1 MSSTFAATLPRLA
14 EPARRLPLLAA
25 LAFSGIVIGVGAAL
39 SPLLALAAVVGIG
52 FTAVALTNLPAGLAF
67 FVVLTFFEGLP
78 ISGGVTLVKGAGLV
92 LAVAWFAAL
101 AGRRGELPVLF
112 RDHPL
117 LGYAIVFFITW
128 SLASML
134 WAEDAYSARL
144 NTFRLALNAILLLIA
159 YSAISKRQHL
169 IWVLWAYLGGAL
181 ISAVVGLGGA
191 SSAEQ
196 FGPYSDP
203 SRLSG
208 GIGDPNEL
216 AALLVPAVTLAA
228 FLISPTR
235 GPVKRWLLLML
246 IFVFALTLFFT
257 QSRGGLVALALV
269 LLVTPFLAGPVRLK
283 ALVLI
288 LAVAALGIGYYS
300 LFAPPQALHHVT
312 HFSAASATGRQDVW
326 TVSIEMFK
334 DHPFAGIGTGN
345 FQVIVPRYA
354 TRNLDLPRAD
364 LVVTTPKVAHN
375 TYLHVL
381 TELGIVGFAAFA
393 GIILGALGLAWQ
405 AIRLLS
411 QRGER
416 RLEIIARGVLVGTL
430 GMLAAFIFIT
440 AQYEKQLWLLLGV
453 CAALSTLARAGESAE
468 G

>member
-1 MSSTFAATLPRLA
+1 MSRAFAATLPRLA
-14 EPARRLPLLAA
+14 DPARRLPLVAGLG
-25 LAFSGIVIGVGAAL
+25 LTGLLIGVAASR
-39 SPLLALAAVVGIG
+39 SPLLAVTAVVGVG
-52 FTAVALTNLPAGLAF
+52 FTAVALTSLPAGLAF
-67 FVVLTFFEGLP
+67 FVVLTFFAGLP
-78 ISGGVTLVKGAGLV
+78 FSGGVTLVKAAGLV
-92 LAVAWFAAL
+92 LTIAWLAAI
-101 AGRRGELPVLF
+101 ATRRGEVPVLF

-117 LGYAIVFFITW
+117 LAYAIVFFITW

-134 WAEDAYSARL
+134 WAEDAYSAQL
-144 NTFRLALNAILLLIA
+144 NTFRLALNAVLLLIV

-181 ISAVVGLGGA
+181 ISAVVGLGGG

-196 FGPYSDP
+196 FGPYADP

-216 AALLVPAVTLAA
+216 AALLVPALTLAA

-235 GPVKRWLLLML
+235 GPMKRWLLLML
-246 IFVFALTLFFT
+246 LFVFALTLFLT
-257 QSRGGLVALALV
+257 ESRGGLVALALV

-283 ALVLI
+283 ALVMI

-300 LFAPPQALHHVT
+300 LLAPPQALHHVT

-334 DHPFAGIGTGN
+334 DHPVAGIGTGN
-345 FQVIVPRYA
+345 FQVIEPRYA
-354 TRNLDLPRAD
+354 TRNINLPRAD

-381 TELGIVGFAAFA
+381 TELGIIGFTAFM
-393 GIILGALGLAWQ
+393 GIILGALGLAWR
-405 AIRLLS
+405 AIRTLKE
-411 QRGER
+411 RGER
-416 RLEIIARGVLVGTL
+416 RLEIVARGVLIATL
-430 GMLAAFIFIT
+430 GMLGAFIFIT
-440 AQYEKQLWLLLGV
+440 AQYEKQLWLLLGI
-453 CAALSTLARAGESAE
+453 CAALSTLARAGETAE
-468 G
+468 A